1 MEQQQ
6 LERSDAVAQPTAPA
20 RAGGRHPLRRCV
32 SEALEAQPQARR
44 RARLLP
50 PSVQPAEREQQCL
63 CQLRSLSLRGRR
75 RLEPGRSP
83 AAAAAADAAAEA
95 AAITAAKA
103 AAKAAAAA
111 DAATIAKADADAAT
125 DAGDAEADATAAV
138 AAEPCPERLAR
149 AIRPAGHP
157 PLVRGA

>member
-6 LERSDAVAQPTAPA
+6 LERSDAVAQPTATA
-20 RAGGRHPLRRCV
+20 RAGGRPLRRCAR
-32 SEALEAQPQARR
+32 EALEAQPQARR

-50 PSVQPAEREQQCL
+50 PSAQPAEREQQCL

-111 DAATIAKADADAAT
+111 DAAAIAKADADT
-125 DAGDAEADATAAV
+125 DAGDAAADATAAV

>member
-6 LERSDAVAQPTAPA
+6 LERSDAAAQPTATP
-20 RAGGRHPLRRCV
+20 RAGGRPLRRCAR
-32 SEALEAQPQARR
+32 EALEAQPQARR

-50 PSVQPAEREQQCL
+50 PSAQPAEREKQCL

-95 AAITAAKA
+95 AAIT
-103 AAKAAAAA
+103 
-111 DAATIAKADADAAT
+111 DADAAT
-125 DAGDAEADATAAV
+125 DAGDAAADATAAV

>member
-6 LERSDAVAQPTAPA
+6 LERSDAAAQPTATP
-20 RAGGRHPLRRCV
+20 RAGGRPLRRCAR
-32 SEALEAQPQARR
+32 EALEAQPQARR

-50 PSVQPAEREQQCL
+50 PSAQPAEREQQCL

-111 DAATIAKADADAAT
+111 DAAAIAKADADAA
-125 DAGDAEADATAAV
+125 ADATAAV

-149 AIRPAGHP
+149 TVRPACHP